1 MYGRRNKLTD
11 FWSYT
16 TLSKKEFWALPEDER
31 VKVRSEVYAAM
42 EAAKA
47 KRKLEIEAE
56 KAAKDKTARTCQICG
71 RRIFAETGKIA
82 HHGYERPGGGWQT
95 ASCRGAR
102 RLPYEADHK
111 ALDEEITWV
120 EERLANETELLRKL
134 ECEEIALSIQWTDH
148 EERRKNRGNPF
159 AGFRHLSGITRDTWD
174 TMKAD
179 PANAEAFRQCY
190 SYSFDDLKKRRV
202 EDQKDTITQVKA
214 YLKHQKARRAEWTLK
229 ERWQDKQWVAA

>member
-16 TLSKKEFWALPEDER
+16 ALSKKEFWALSEDER
-31 VKVRSEVYAAM
+31 AKVRAEVYAVM

-47 KRKLEIEAE
+47 KRKIEIVAE

-102 RLPYEADHK
+102 RLPYETDHT
-111 ALDEEITWV
+111 ALDEEITFV
-120 EERLANETELLRKL
+120 AERLTKEQDLLRKMKA
-134 ECEEIALSIQWTDH
+134 EEVTFGIKWTDY
-148 EERRKNRGNPF
+148 EERRNNRSNPL
-159 AGFRHLSGITRDTWD
+159 AGFRHLGGISRDSWD
-174 TMKAD
+174 TLKAD
-179 PANAEAFRQCY
+179 PANAEAFRQSYCY
-190 SYSFDDLKKRRV
+190 TFDDLKTRRI
-202 EDQKDTITQVKA
+202 EDQQDTVTHVTT
-214 YLKHQKARRAEWTLK
+214 YLKQQQRRRAEWVKK
-229 ERWQDKQWVAA
+229 EAWADGKWVAA